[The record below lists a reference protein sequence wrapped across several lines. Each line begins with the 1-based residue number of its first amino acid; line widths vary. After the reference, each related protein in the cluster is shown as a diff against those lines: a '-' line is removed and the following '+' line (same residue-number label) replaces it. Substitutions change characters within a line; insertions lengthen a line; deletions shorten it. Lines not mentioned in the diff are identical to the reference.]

1 MKTKDEVY
9 VKLEELKAKFQY
21 EIEIAGNSINENVI
35 TIGKKIDEIIN
46 QYYNIRKNA
55 SANRE

>member
-9 VKLEELKAKFQY
+9 VKLEELKIKFQD
-21 EIEIAGNSINENVI
+21 EIEMAGNSINENVLN
-35 TIGKKIDEIIN
+35 IGKKIDEIIN